1 MVSILDCTCLLAKH
15 FCNSACILMLTT
27 MLFAGCSNQSYKEIK
42 GYTMGTSYRIVSQCE
57 QLVEPKVIATK
68 LDELESVLSTYRAD
82 SDITRFNQSE
92 PLKWV
97 AVDRSLVNVV
107 ELAEQVSLATNGKFD
122 ITVKPLIDL
131 WGFGATVVQKSPTAD
146 EIRKVLPL
154 VDYRAIEWR
163 YIQPALRK
171 QQELSIDVSGIGKGY
186 AVDQV
191 AQYLEENRCENYLID
206 IGGEVRVLGHN
217 PNGTPWQVAIESPD
231 LSGRV
236 QFKLAILEG
245 AVATSGTY
253 RNFRTYEESKVS
265 HLIDPQLGYPIQSHL
280 VSVTVYAT
288 TTTQADAICTGLFVM
303 GIEAGLEYAEQ
314 KNIAVVFVTFLS
326 EREGL
331 DYQLSTAME
340 AIIEY

>member
-1 MVSILDCTCLLAKH
+1 
-15 FCNSACILMLTT
+15 
-27 MLFAGCSNQSYKEIK
+27 
-42 GYTMGTSYRIVSQCE
+42 MGTSYRIVSQCE
-57 QLVEPKVIATK
+57 HHVEQQVIASK
-68 LDELESVLSTYRAD
+68 LGELESILSTYQAD
-82 SDITRFNQSE
+82 SDITKFNQSE

-97 AVDRSLVNVV
+97 AVDQSLVKVV

-122 ITVKPLIDL
+122 ITVKPLVDL
-131 WGFGATVVQKSPTAD
+131 WGFGTVVVQQSPTAD

-163 YIQPALRK
+163 YSQPALRK
-171 QQELSIDVSGIGKGY
+171 QQALSIDVSGIGKGY

-191 AQYLEENRCENYLID
+191 AQYLEASRCENYLID

-217 PNGTPWQVAIESPD
+217 PNGNPWQVAIETPD

-236 QFKLAILEG
+236 QLKLAMLEG

-253 RNFRTYEESKVS
+253 RNFRIYEESTVS
-265 HLIDPQLGYPIQSHL
+265 HLIDPQLGTPIQTHL
-280 VSVTVYAT
+280 VSATVYAS
-288 TTTQADAICTGLFVM
+288 TTTQADAICTALFVM
-303 GIEAGLEYAEQ
+303 GVDAGLEYAEQ
-314 KNIAVVFVTFLS
+314 KNIAVVFVTFLP
-326 EREGL
+326 ERPGF

>member
-1 MVSILDCTCLLAKH
+1 
-15 FCNSACILMLTT
+15 
-27 MLFAGCSNQSYKEIK
+27 
-42 GYTMGTSYRIVSQCE
+42 MGTSYRIVSQCE
-57 QLVEPKVIATK
+57 QLVEPTVIATK

-92 PLKWV
+92 PMKWV

-107 ELAEQVSLATNGKFD
+107 ELAEQVSLDTNGKFD

-131 WGFGATVVQKSPTAD
+131 WGFGTTVVQESPTAD
-146 EIRKVLPL
+146 EIREVLPL

-163 YIQPALRK
+163 YTQPALRK
-171 QQELSIDVSGIGKGY
+171 RQELSIDVSGIGKGY

-191 AQYLEENRCENYLID
+191 AQYLEEIHCENYLID

-217 PNGTPWQVAIESPD
+217 PNGTAWQVAIETPD

-253 RNFRTYEESKVS
+253 RNFRTYEKATVS

-288 TTTQADAICTGLFVM
+288 TTTQADAICTALFVM

-314 KNIAVVFVTFLS
+314 KNIAVVFVTTLS
-326 EREGL
+326 ERQGL

-340 AIIEY
+340 AIIEN

>member
-1 MVSILDCTCLLAKH
+1 M
-15 FCNSACILMLTT
+15 
-27 MLFAGCSNQSYKEIK
+27 
-42 GYTMGTSYRIVSQCE
+42 
-57 QLVEPKVIATK
+57 
-68 LDELESVLSTYRAD
+68 
-82 SDITRFNQSE
+82 
-92 PLKWV
+92 
-97 AVDRSLVNVV
+97 
-107 ELAEQVSLATNGKFD
+107 
-122 ITVKPLIDL
+122 
-131 WGFGATVVQKSPTAD
+131 
-146 EIRKVLPL
+146 
-154 VDYRAIEWR
+154 DYRAIEWR
-163 YIQPALRK
+163 YTQPALRK

-191 AQYLEENRCENYLID
+191 AQYLEENHCENYLID

-217 PNGTPWQVAIESPD
+217 PNGTAWQVAIETPD

-236 QFKLAILEG
+236 QLKLAILEG

-253 RNFRTYEESKVS
+253 RNFRTYEEATVS

-288 TTTQADAICTGLFVM
+288 TTTQADAICTALFVM
-303 GIEAGLEYAEQ
+303 GIEAGLKYAEQ

-326 EREGL
+326 ERQGL

>member
-1 MVSILDCTCLLAKH
+1 
-15 FCNSACILMLTT
+15 
-27 MLFAGCSNQSYKEIK
+27 
-42 GYTMGTSYRIVSQCE
+42 MGTSYRIVSQCE